1 MALKATGAALLADTA
16 IFDFHASHTP
26 GGRRVMSASNASPV
40 ISCQIGAATKYQYQ
54 QPDECPVA
62 VCSALAM
69 YEQELDRH
77 RDTEAQLR
85 NSLRRE
91 RDLLR
96 QKNELILQKD
106 ILRKE
111 SDHRL
116 LNGLQLI
123 TSLLS
128 LQSRATKSAEVA
140 AQLTIAANRVA
151 TLGRI
156 HRHLHTLDN
165 TESVEF
171 RQYLE
176 KRCHGLADLASSEHL
191 ARSLVVEGTELKIP
205 TVTAIPLGF
214 IASELITNS
223 IKYAKGRI
231 AVCLQKT
238 PKEYV
243 LSISDDGPGLPQDFN
258 PAATKGLGMKLIA
271 ALVKQIGGMLEFGK
285 ADHDQGTRI
294 SVRFPTQ
301 VSLVV
306 DPAS

>member
-1 MALKATGAALLADTA
+1 
-16 IFDFHASHTP
+16 
-26 GGRRVMSASNASPV
+26 MSASNASPV
-40 ISCQIGAATKYQYQ
+40 ISCQIGASTKYQYQ

-77 RDTEAQLR
+77 RDTETQLR

-96 QKNELILQKD
+96 QKNQLILQKD

-176 KRCHGLADLASSEHL
+176 KLCHGLADLASSEHL
-191 ARSLVVEGTELKIP
+191 ARSLVVEGTSLKFQPLLQSHLGSSPANSLQIQSSMRRVELRFACKKRPRSTFFQSPTTGRGYRKIS
-205 TVTAIPLGF
+205 IP
-214 IASELITNS
+214 
-223 IKYAKGRI
+223 RRPRDW
-231 AVCLQKT
+231 V
-238 PKEYV
+238 
-243 LSISDDGPGLPQDFN
+243 
-258 PAATKGLGMKLIA
+258 
-271 ALVKQIGGMLEFGK
+271 
-285 ADHDQGTRI
+285 
-294 SVRFPTQ
+294 
-301 VSLVV
+301 
-306 DPAS
+306 

>member
-1 MALKATGAALLADTA
+1 
-16 IFDFHASHTP
+16 
-26 GGRRVMSASNASPV
+26 
-40 ISCQIGAATKYQYQ
+40 
-54 QPDECPVA
+54 
-62 VCSALAM
+62 M

-85 NSLRRE
+85 NSLLAVKRSASPKKRIDPSE
-91 RDLLR
+91 RYLE
-96 QKNELILQKD
+96 KKI
-106 ILRKE
+106 
-111 SDHRL
+111 SPDHRL

-176 KRCHGLADLASSEHL
+176 KLCHGLADLASSEHL

-243 LSISDDGPGLPQDFN
+243 LSISDDGPGVTARFQSRGDQGIGYE
-258 PAATKGLGMKLIA
+258 TDCGLGETDWWCVGY
-271 ALVKQIGGMLEFGK
+271 LVRQTTTKAREFPC
-285 ADHDQGTRI
+285 A
-294 SVRFPTQ
+294 SSTQ

>member
-1 MALKATGAALLADTA
+1 MCATN
-16 IFDFHASHTP
+16 SP
-26 GGRRVMSASNASPV
+26 PV
-40 ISCQIGAATKYQYQ
+40 ISCQIGAATKYQFQ

-77 RDTEAQLR
+77 RDTETQLR
-85 NSLRRE
+85 KSLRCE
-91 RDLLR
+91 RNLHR

-106 ILRKE
+106 ILSKE
-111 SDHRL
+111 SEYRL

-128 LQSRATKSAEVA
+128 LQSRATKNAEAA
-140 AQLTIAANRVA
+140 AQLSIAANRVA

-171 RQYLE
+171 KQYLE
-176 KRCHGLADLASSEHL
+176 KLCHDLADLASSERL
-191 ARSLVVEGTELKIP
+191 ERFLVVEGTELKIP

-231 AVCLQKT
+231 AVRLQRT
-238 PKEYV
+238 PKECV

-271 ALVKQIGGMLEFGK
+271 ALMVQIGGVSDIGK
-285 ADHDQGTRI
+285 ADHDQGTRV
-294 SVRFPTQ
+294 SVRFPTPNL
-301 VSLVV
+301 SRRSEWRLK
-306 DPAS
+306 